1 MSEAIVTALITGLCA
16 IAAQMVISRSSA
28 RELYARLDKQS
39 ELSDAQLRAE
49 IGRLTAVT
57 DARIDEL
64 TREVRRHNGFAERI
78 PALEE
83 RQRAADK
90 RIDALANERRA

>member
-1 MSEAIVTALITGLCA
+1 MSEAIVAALITGLCA

-90 RIDALANERRA
+90 RIDALANERRG